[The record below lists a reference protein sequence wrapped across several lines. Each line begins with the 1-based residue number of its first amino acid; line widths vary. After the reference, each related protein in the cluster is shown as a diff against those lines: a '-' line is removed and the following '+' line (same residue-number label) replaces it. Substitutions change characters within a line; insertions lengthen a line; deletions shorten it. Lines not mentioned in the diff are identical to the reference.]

1 MRRTLLV
8 LVLVLALASLL
19 AAPAAAQPS
28 QADRLHSFLQATFA
42 SARQDWGDTSY
53 VSAFADLNG
62 DGRDEALVSLY
73 SGLFCGSGGCAL
85 YIYTPAGAS
94 WREVAELTIVNAP
107 VRLLNTRTR
116 GWRDLA
122 VHVRGG
128 GIDIPHEARMRFDGR
143 TYASNPSLAPRARRA
158 APGWV
163 LISDDAEGRPLF
175 QQ

>member
-1 MRRTLLV
+1 VRRAAAIV
-8 LVLVLALASLL
+8 ALL
-19 AAPAAAQPS
+19 ACSPALGQPS
-28 QADRLHSFLQATFA
+28 RDQSLHAFLQTTFA
-42 SARQDWGDTSY
+42 DARAEWADTTY

-94 WREVAELTIVNAP
+94 WRELAEITIVNAP
-107 VRLLNTRTR
+107 VRLLASRHR

-128 GIDIPHEARMRFDGR
+128 GALPSDARLTFDGR
-143 TYASNPSLAPRARRA
+143 SYASNPSMAPRLRGRV
-158 APGWV
+158 PGRV
-163 LISDDAEGRPLF
+163 LISDNAEGRPLF
-175 QQ
+175 